1 MFDKWFGV
9 GAVGAAVV
17 IVSVDASVA
26 VVWAGWPGFWK
37 YLSTFK

>member
-17 IVSVDASVA
+17 IVAVDASVA
-26 VVWAGWPGFWK
+26 VWAGWPGFWK